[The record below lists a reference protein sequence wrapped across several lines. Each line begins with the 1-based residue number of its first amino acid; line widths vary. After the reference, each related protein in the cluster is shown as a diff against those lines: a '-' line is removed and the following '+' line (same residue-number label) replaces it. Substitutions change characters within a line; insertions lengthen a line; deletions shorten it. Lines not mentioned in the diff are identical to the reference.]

1 VVNKAKYYVVID
13 NVETLFNV
21 ETMFDAVQKDTHIVK
36 FSIYKRYKR
45 GDIQIFSGV
54 YEFDYED
61 ESTKEYVR
69 DIARLFREI
78 GAFI

>member
-1 VVNKAKYYVVID
+1 VVNKAKYVVIID
-13 NVETLFNV
+13 EVEDYTKKGKFVN
-21 ETMFDAVQKDTHIVK
+21 AIVY
-36 FSIYKRYKR
+36 FSIYNGEEKLLES
-45 GDIQIFSGV
+45 FTT
-54 YEFDYED
+54 FDYED